1 MKTETHQSNPTL
13 FSSVYNRKKR
23 MFFSIA
29 VVVEIHLS
37 HSHTDGAECILFV
50 FVTVTKRLFL
60 FTSKRALFCLPP
72 ILLQIQFDSFV

>member
-13 FSSVYNRKKR
+13 FSSVYNRKER
-23 MFFSIA
+23 MFFS